1 MGNIRE
7 LRGALSRLSLD
18 DCNGFIDEDAVA
30 GALDGA
36 RSGDQALEP
45 ERAVSGEASLHD
57 LQRARIL
64 AAYAQTGN
72 NISEAARR
80 LGVSRNMIYRALQ
93 PRHK

>member
-7 LRGALSRLSLD
+7 LRAVLSRLSLD
-18 DCNGFIDEDAVA
+18 DCNGFIDDEAVSA
-30 GALDGA
+30 ALGGATSDC
-36 RSGDQALEP
+36 RPPEP
-45 ERAVSGEASLHD
+45 EFEVGGDANLHD

-93 PRHK
+93 PKQK